1 MKRIMK
7 KEDLACELASR
18 TNFFKKNMR
27 EVVNALADIVIEQLQ
42 TAEFDKDSEFHLA
55 PGIVLCGRR
64 TPEHESI
71 DPRNR
76 ETIVTPEKVIRVIFY
91 IGLPCDIGRCLIVRI
106 FSDDEPGVADGHA
119 LDNDIALIDLLLFV
133 HSHASSVFYLAE
145 RRIFFLGTV
154 SFSSLSA

>member
-27 EVVNALADIVIEQLQ
+27 EVVNALADIVVEQLQ

-55 PGIVLCGRR
+55 PGVVLCGRR

-76 ETIVTPEKVIRVIFY
+76 ETIVTPEKVIPY
-91 IGLPCDIGRCLIVRI
+91 
-106 FSDDEPGVADGHA
+106 A
-119 LDNDIALIDLLLFV
+119 
-133 HSHASSVFYLAE
+133 VFKP
-145 RRIFFLGTV
+145 
-154 SFSSLSA
+154 SFRLKLYKKPKGYQKKKKKV

>member
-27 EVVNALADIVIEQLQ
+27 EVVNALSDIVIEQLQ

-76 ETIVTPEKVIRVIFY
+76 ETIVTPEKVIPY
-91 IGLPCDIGRCLIVRI
+91 
-106 FSDDEPGVADGHA
+106 A
-119 LDNDIALIDLLLFV
+119 
-133 HSHASSVFYLAE
+133 VFKP
-145 RRIFFLGTV
+145 
-154 SFSSLSA
+154 SLRLKLYKKPKGYQKKKKKV